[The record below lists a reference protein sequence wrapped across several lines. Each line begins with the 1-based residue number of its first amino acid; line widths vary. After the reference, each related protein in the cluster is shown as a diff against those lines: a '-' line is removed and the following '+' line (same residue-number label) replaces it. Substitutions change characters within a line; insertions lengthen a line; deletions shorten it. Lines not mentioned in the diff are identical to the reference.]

1 MGRGASSCR
10 RREEEEQ
17 VHAPHGEGVPHPDG
31 GALGDLDA
39 VDLGAALRAQVR
51 DPPGTGLVPEKG
63 GVLAGDG
70 GKIEADICGGGAA
83 QDIFP
88 VVDGEGAAAGQA
100 ELSPLLRG
108 VGDPQQAAD
117 GPHQHQQGEDGEEEA
132 DQGGVPPDGLGV
144 LCQPGAQELGKGL
157 EGGDRFRQGD
167 PSFRG
172 RQTGRG
178 LQDKRS
184 VILYHRDWRKQAG
197 VKGETAGLRND
208 SGGPLL
214 KMRYGQPCS
223 GVRGGFPLPLERPS
237 RPLPWS
243 WLCMSSMVWA
253 AKSKS
258 LTSS

>member
-1 MGRGASSCR
+1 MTVGRPGKR
-10 RREEEEQ
+10 RNRLGETDAPRTDGQLEGSQQLEQSQPQQGGPHGQRGPPLPPAGELFPPSLPGQGEEEQ

-108 VGDPQQAAD
+108 VGDSQQAAD

-144 LCQPGAQELGKGL
+144 LCQPGAQELGKAWKAEIDSDKGTPPF
-157 EGGDRFRQGD
+157 GDGRPAGD
-167 PSFRG
+167 CK
-172 RQTGRG
+172 T
-178 LQDKRS
+178 
-184 VILYHRDWRKQAG
+184 RDR
-197 VKGETAGLRND
+197 
-208 SGGPLL
+208 
-214 KMRYGQPCS
+214 
-223 GVRGGFPLPLERPS
+223 
-237 RPLPWS
+237 
-243 WLCMSSMVWA
+243 
-253 AKSKS
+253 
-258 LTSS
+258 

>member
-1 MGRGASSCR
+1 MTVGRPGKRRNRLGETDAPALTASWRAASSWNKVSHSREGHMGRGASSCR
-10 RREEEEQ
+10 RREELFPLLPGQGEEEQ

-157 EGGDRFRQGD
+157 EGGD
-167 PSFRG
+167 
-172 RQTGRG
+172 
-178 LQDKRS
+178 
-184 VILYHRDWRKQAG
+184 
-197 VKGETAGLRND
+197 
-208 SGGPLL
+208 
-214 KMRYGQPCS
+214 
-223 GVRGGFPLPLERPS
+223 
-237 RPLPWS
+237 
-243 WLCMSSMVWA
+243 
-253 AKSKS
+253 
-258 LTSS
+258 